1 VADGPLWVGEEMT
14 RFALLLLLVASSIA
28 AVASDAAS
36 ADPSQQ
42 QRIRRLEESLLAPC
56 CWAEPVSVHRS
67 EIALEMRLEIERF
80 VAEGRTDREILDHYK
95 GLHGTRIL
103 IEPEGLARWWV
114 YFIPSLAAALG
125 LALVVIIIRRL
136 LRARPTDQPA

>member
-1 VADGPLWVGEEMT
+1 MADGPLWVGEEMI
-14 RFALLLLLVASSIA
+14 RLAVLLVIAGSSVA
-28 AVASDAAS
+28 AGASDSAS
-36 ADPSQQ
+36 GDLSQQ

-95 GLHGTRIL
+95 GLHGPRIL

-114 YFIPSLAAALG
+114 YFIPALAAMLG
-125 LALVVIIIRRL
+125 LTLVVIIIRRL